1 MRFEIIGIVHYP
13 SLPISLE
20 VLAVIRLVHFG
31 SNIVQRWY
39 HTTDFKYFEE
49 YWMLT
54 SKVYYFMDTPVY
66 VSNQVMFLQTLYFEN
81 EFWKCQNWIWNE
93 IRFFIEHI
101 RKCQS
106 ESTLILF
113 WIGLILNKNGAYIAI
128 THRLDDSDFVKNR
141 SIKLAWF
148 DWLKLCEHTTHCWL
162 HTLLVMV
169 CHQWLI
175 ICNMQLNKQLIL
187 KREHAVK
194 CHSVMAADLNIWLLA
209 DHHGRL
215 YRCWWRM
222 LVTVSVG
229 DILEIFLADLRCCW
243 PIFALK
249 SHAKNCHHHKVTK
262 IKLSPTW
269 LWLDGRKRQKY
280 KSVTNISIL
289 FFFMSTK

>member
-1 MRFEIIGIVHYP
+1 M
-13 SLPISLE
+13 
-20 VLAVIRLVHFG
+20 
-31 SNIVQRWY
+31 
-39 HTTDFKYFEE
+39 
-49 YWMLT
+49 
-54 SKVYYFMDTPVY
+54 
-66 VSNQVMFLQTLYFEN
+66 
-81 EFWKCQNWIWNE
+81 
-93 IRFFIEHI
+93 
-101 RKCQS
+101 
-106 ESTLILF
+106 
-113 WIGLILNKNGAYIAI
+113 
-128 THRLDDSDFVKNR
+128 
-141 SIKLAWF
+141 
-148 DWLKLCEHTTHCWL
+148 KLCEHTTHCWL

-269 LWLDGRKRQKY
+269 LWLNGRKRQKY
-280 KSVTNISIL
+280 KSVINVSIL
-289 FFFMSTK
+289 SFLCQQNKFRHQHRQTTGLKIFVNERFVVGSDEFPGEIPWLWNTEMKVNRLGGKIKRFQPQTFSLEPIPQC